1 MGRIRNKDIAEMVGV
16 SRTAVTQVLNGSR
29 PGCVSAEKREAIFRI
44 AREYNYLPDFAAQ
57 VLGSG
62 RTRTIGMPMPWMQ
75 NLGSS
80 PNISE
85 LLAHLTMMLKQAGY
99 MLTLQPVA
107 NDDPQTICR
116 EIEQLIRSGR
126 VDGIFCNA
134 CFIDPEI
141 VSALQST
148 RIPAVTYAL
157 SSDNTQLCRDI
168 SGVCFDWKPALST
181 LIGSLQAYGPTAAVF
196 AKPLGGSQ
204 NRIGFLQNVPDL
216 AAINMKRD
224 FFFPWDNAA
233 TAMVQVLENWECF
246 SRFRCWIMQ
255 NDRMANGAANVVR
268 QKGLVPGKDILIA
281 GFDNL
286 EEGRDEPFFTTVD
299 DPIAGMAQSCVE
311 LLMDQLGG
319 KNCGVK
325 HVKLPSNL
333 IYRASTAP
341 VNPE

>member
-29 PGCVSAEKREAIFRI
+29 PGCVSAEKRKAIFRI

-62 RTRTIGMPMPWMQ
+62 KTRTIGMPMPWMQ

-85 LLAHLTMMLKQAGY
+85 LLAHLTLNLKQSGY
-99 MLTLQPVA
+99 MLTLQPVE

-126 VDGIFCNA
+126 VDAIFCNA
-134 CFIDPEI
+134 CFIAPE
-141 VSALQST
+141 VVAALKST

-157 SSDNTQLCRDI
+157 SSDDVQLCDDI

-181 LIGSLQAYGPTAAVF
+181 LVERCQNYAPTAAVF
-196 AKPLGGSQ
+196 SKPPSGSQ
-204 NRIGFLQNVPDL
+204 NRISFLQNVPGVVSID
-216 AAINMKRD
+216 IKRD
-224 FFFPWDNAA
+224 FFFPLDNAA
-233 TAMVQVLENWECF
+233 STMVHVLENWEYF

-255 NDRMANGAANVVR
+255 NDRMANGAANVIR
-268 QKGLVPGKDILIA
+268 QKKLTPGKDILIA

-286 EEGRDEPFFTTVD
+286 EEKRKDAFFTTVD
-299 DPIAGMAQSCVE
+299 DPIAGMAQSCAT
-311 LLMDQLGG
+311 LLMEQLCGG
-319 KNCGVK
+319 VREVK
-325 HVKLPSNL
+325 HIELPSKL

-341 VNPE
+341 INPK